1 MNTFAQF
8 KKKTLRNKEVK
19 KAYDALGPQFELI
32 EAIIRKRIQKK
43 LTQAELASR
52 LGTHQ
57 SAIARLE
64 SGSENPTL
72 SYLNEIAHAVGGKL
86 HVSIV

>member
-1 MNTFAQF
+1 MNTFVAY
-8 KKKTLRNKEVK
+8 KKKALKDPEFK
-19 KAYDALGPQFELI
+19 KAYDALGPQFEVI

-43 LTQAELASR
+43 LTQAQLASR
-52 LGTHQ
+52 MGTHQ

-72 SYLNEIAHAVGGKL
+72 SYLNDVAHAVGGRL
-86 HVSIV
+86 HVTID